1 MKTHLFTAAALALT
15 AAAASPA
22 AAQVGG
28 IAVADPAIA
37 VAGSQTLQTAYSQI
51 SQTFQAQRTQLEGLQ
66 TQRDT
71 LVRQFDTDGDGQL
84 SDAEQA
90 AAQANTTVR
99 PQVEALDQQ
108 IAQVQGPITA
118 ARIYAMEQILQQF
131 NPALQQVIADRAIQL
146 ILTPE
151 AAVYVAEAVDVTD
164 EIMAAISARVPTVS
178 TAVPQG
184 WQPQRQTVNMYQEVQ
199 QILLS
204 AAIQQQA
211 AAQQQQGQPQQ
222 PVEGR

>member
-1 MKTHLFTAAALALT
+1 MKAPLIAAAALALS
-15 AAAASPA
+15 AAVAAPA
-22 AAQVGG
+22 AAQVNG
-28 IAVADPAIA
+28 IAIADPAVA
-37 VAGSQTLQTAYSQI
+37 VAGSQTLQQAYGQI

-66 TQRDT
+66 QQRDT

-118 ARIYAMEQILQQF
+118 ARVYAVEQILQQF
-131 NPALQQVIADRAIQL
+131 NAAMQQVVSQRGIQL
-146 ILTPE
+146 ILSPQS
-151 AAVYVAEAVDVTD
+151 AVYAADSVDVTD
-164 EIMAAISARVPTVS
+164 EIMTALTTLVPTVS
-178 TAVPQG
+178 TTVPQG
-184 WQPQRQTVNMYQEVQ
+184 WQPQRQTVSMYQEVQ
-199 QILLS
+199 QVLLQ

-211 AAQQQQGQPQQ
+211 AAQQQAQQPQQ